1 MSFSE
6 KDPGSDPEISE
17 DSLRLALERLG
28 SGTAKR
34 SAATTQ
40 RKPSSDQRR
49 RRFVQEGQVVVEHHQ
64 PSRAAMRAPV
74 TVGEDQG
81 EELSRLRNLL
91 RLEQRRAEDVQREL
105 SDLQGQQRTLET
117 HLMHE
122 KLHVTE
128 LEKKGRESAQLL
140 HEAQIQI
147 TQLREEALMLRRQLD
162 VALADAH
169 AVTRRAR
176 GPGRPRRVEL
186 ADPTGQEPEP
196 VQWWKD

>member
-1 MSFSE
+1 M
-6 KDPGSDPEISE
+6 
-17 DSLRLALERLG
+17 
-28 SGTAKR
+28 
-34 SAATTQ
+34 
-40 RKPSSDQRR
+40 
-49 RRFVQEGQVVVEHHQ
+49 
-64 PSRAAMRAPV
+64 
-74 TVGEDQG
+74 
-81 EELSRLRNLL
+81 
-91 RLEQRRAEDVQREL
+91 QREL